1 VKIESPV
8 SHQAVVVPSEAVLDT
23 GLKQHVFIALGQGR
37 FEPREVK
44 LGVLGNDGLREVLA
58 GLKGGEDVVIS
69 AQFMLD
75 SESRF
80 REAVQMMLP
89 PQGAPEKGKEATPG
103 APATPAPAAPLPS
116 GHKH

>member
-1 VKIESPV
+1 VI
-8 SHQAVVVPSEAVLDT
+8 DT

-44 LGVLGNDGLREVLA
+44 LGVLGNDGMREVLA
-58 GLKGGEDVVIS
+58 GLKGGEEVVTS

-80 REAVQMMLP
+80 REAVQMMMP
-89 PQGAPEKGKEATPG
+89 GTEMGGKKEETPQPMPGMKMEGTP
-103 APATPAPAAPLPS
+103 PAAPAPPAMPS